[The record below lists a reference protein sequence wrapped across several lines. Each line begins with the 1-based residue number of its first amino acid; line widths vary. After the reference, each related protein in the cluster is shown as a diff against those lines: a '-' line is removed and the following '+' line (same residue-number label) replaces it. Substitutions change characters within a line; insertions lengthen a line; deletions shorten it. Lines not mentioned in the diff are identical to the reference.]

1 MPEAPTRRRFR
12 QGDQVTVIGVPG
24 RPEPAPAVVKMDE
37 VDGLVYVTI
46 SGCSYPVDVIR
57 LQLVRAADEAPA
69 RG

>member
-24 RPEPAPAVVKMDE
+24 RPGQAPATVKMDE
-37 VDGLVYVTI
+37 VDGLAYVTV
-46 SGCSYPVDVIR
+46 GGYSYPVDIIR
-57 LQLVRAADEAPA
+57 LQLVHAAEEPA